1 MLLKYL
7 NIALKKKKSPA
18 LLILMQNTEEGE
30 FKRNGLNNKC
40 PQLEKNMYEK
50 REGGLH
56 QQIWDKQVGRGAWQ
70 RLQILTSHPVFLQAM
85 WAIGKQRTQHST
97 CTAEAPPN

>member
-7 NIALKKKKSPA
+7 SSALKKITSPA
-18 LLILMQNTEEGE
+18 LLILMQNTEKGE

-50 REGGLH
+50 RGEGGLH

-85 WAIGKQRTQHST
+85 
-97 CTAEAPPN
+97 